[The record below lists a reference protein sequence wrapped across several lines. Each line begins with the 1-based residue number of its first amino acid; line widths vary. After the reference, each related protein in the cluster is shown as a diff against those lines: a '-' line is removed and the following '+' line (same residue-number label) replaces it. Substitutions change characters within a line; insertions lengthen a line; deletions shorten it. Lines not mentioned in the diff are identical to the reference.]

1 MTVYRDER
9 DGTWRYRKR
18 LRLQDGTELRIS
30 GTPPINTRVA
40 AETAERAHI
49 VRAQAAPTVASLQ
62 HTRKEV
68 PSFGKFAADFMA
80 SYARANNRPSEQTSK
95 TSILKTHLLPAFD
108 RVPLDRIGVQDVE
121 RLKAALLERV
131 SRKRVNNVLNVL
143 SKILKYA
150 HELEV
155 IEKVP
160 RIKTLKVTPT
170 KFDFFTYEELDR
182 LVDAA
187 KEEPEW
193 QAAIMVAGDA
203 GLRMGEILALQ
214 WDDLDLKTGTMTVMR
229 TDWRGQVGAP
239 KGGRARKIPLT
250 PRLVAALKAIRHL
263 RSKLVFCWE
272 DGKRWTF
279 VTMRAGIKR
288 QEKRAG
294 LRVTGWHVLRH
305 TFCSHLAMKGAPPR
319 AIQELA
325 GHQSITVTN
334 RYMHMAPGELRSA
347 IALLNRSATSGQ
359 QVANRTEK

>member
-1 MTVYRDER
+1 MTVYRDDR

-18 LRLQDGTELRIS
+18 LRLQDGSELRIS

-40 AETAERAHI
+40 AETAERTHI
-49 VRAQAAPTVASLQ
+49 LRAQSAPTASALQ
-62 HTRKEV
+62 PRKEV
-68 PSFGKFAADFMA
+68 QTFRKFAEDFMA
-80 SYARANNRPSEQTSK
+80 SYAKANNKPSEQTAK
-95 TSILKTHLLPAFD
+95 ACILGKHLLPAFG

-131 SRKRVNNVLNVL
+131 SRKRVNNILNVL

-155 IEKVP
+155 IERVP
-160 RIKTLKVTPT
+160 RIKTLKVAPT

-187 KEEPEW
+187 KEEPDW
-193 QAAIMVAGDA
+193 LAAILVAGDA
-203 GLRMGEILALQ
+203 GLRLGEILALQ
-214 WDDLDLKTGTMTVMR
+214 WEDIDLKTGTLTVMR
-229 TDWRGQVGAP
+229 TDWRAQVGAP

-250 PRLVAALKAIRHL
+250 PRAVAALKAVRHL
-263 RSKLVFCWE
+263 RGKLVFCWE
-272 DGKRWTF
+272 DGKRWTL

-288 QEKRAG
+288 QEKRCG
-294 LRVTGWHVLRH
+294 LRTTGWHVLRH

-334 RYMHMAPGELRSA
+334 RYMHLAPGELRNA
-347 IALLNRSATSGQ
+347 IALLDRSGTSGQ
-359 QVANRTEK
+359 QVANEAEN